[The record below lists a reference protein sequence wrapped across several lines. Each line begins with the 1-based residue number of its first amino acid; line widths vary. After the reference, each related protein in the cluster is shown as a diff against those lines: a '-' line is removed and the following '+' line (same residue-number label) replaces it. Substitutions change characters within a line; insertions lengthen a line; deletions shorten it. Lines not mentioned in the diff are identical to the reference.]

1 MAQTVYQLTGDA
13 LDGDIHGD
21 IHFNGNYYYLGISI
35 EQKEFMKYPPE
46 GSGNG
51 PFSFTLNGKT
61 IQMGRT
67 YMYEPGVP
75 LYAPT
80 LRFEKGHEG
89 VIVQV
94 VELGG

>member
-13 LDGDIHGD
+13 LDD
-21 IHFNGNYYYLGISI
+21 IHFNSNYYYLGISI
-35 EQKEFMKYPPE
+35 EQKEFMKYPPAE
-46 GSGNG
+46 
-51 PFSFTLNGKT
+51 PFSFILNGEM

-80 LRFEKGHEG
+80 NLKKVMKVLLYRWQNQEANNE
-89 VIVQV
+89 
-94 VELGG
+94 